1 MIASQCSFEQMM
13 QIAAGNPDLA
23 NATSFMQV
31 EHGVSELMASWDG
44 FVDTSDHYKMT
55 FKSRKDICN
64 NFANALA
71 EYIQFLE
78 PTPNPL
84 GQTVSENS

>member
-1 MIASQCSFEQMM
+1 MM

-64 NFANALA
+64 NFANELS
-71 EYIQFLE
+71 EYIKYLQSE
-78 PTPNPL
+78 HNSL
-84 GQTVSENS
+84 GQAIFEDS